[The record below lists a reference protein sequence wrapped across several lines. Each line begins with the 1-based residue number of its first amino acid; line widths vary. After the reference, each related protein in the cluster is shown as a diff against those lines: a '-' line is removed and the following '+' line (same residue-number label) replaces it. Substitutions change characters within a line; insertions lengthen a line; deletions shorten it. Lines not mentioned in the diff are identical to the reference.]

1 MKMEDESRDLAPLR
15 PVRDP
20 DRWDRMVAAIER
32 AAAPELARRA
42 AASPLG
48 LLGLLSEWT
57 RSAGA
62 AALAVAAAAIALL
75 LLGPVGGESESP
87 PGVSQALG
95 YPEPVA
101 AWVEVDLTPSV
112 EELVLSLEGDER

>member
-1 MKMEDESRDLAPLR
+1 MRMDDEFRDLAPLR
-15 PVRDP
+15 PSRDAA
-20 DRWDRMVAAIER
+20 RWERMVAAVER

-42 AASPLG
+42 AAAPVG

-75 LLGPVGGESESP
+75 LLGPIGGEADSP

-95 YPEPVA
+95 YPDPVA

>member
-1 MKMEDESRDLAPLR
+1 MKMDDEFRDLAPLR
-15 PVRDP
+15 PRQ
-20 DRWDRMVAAIER
+20 DRERWERMVAAVER

-42 AASPLG
+42 AAGPIG

-75 LLGPVGGESESP
+75 LLGPVGVESESP

-95 YPEPVA
+95 YPDPVA
-101 AWVEVDLTPSV
+101 EWVEVDLTPSV
-112 EELVLSLEGDER
+112 EELVLSLEGDDR